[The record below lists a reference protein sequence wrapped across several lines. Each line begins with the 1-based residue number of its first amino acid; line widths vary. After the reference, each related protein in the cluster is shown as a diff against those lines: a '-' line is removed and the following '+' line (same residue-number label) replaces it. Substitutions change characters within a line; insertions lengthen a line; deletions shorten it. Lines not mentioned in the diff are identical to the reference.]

1 MHPPEIGHFNLSLEF
16 VDRSVLQSYSSIPL
30 VIVLLALLAVS
41 FHPTVLSSVK
51 QKIDVVSVATVLLS
65 CGAYMV
71 VGPLLM
77 VLNKEI
83 LDTLHFNFPVTLAG
97 LGVFTTAVV
106 VRCMVL
112 CGFSEVRSEATKALE
127 GHIWHK
133 TVLPIAAA
141 KAATLALGN
150 TIYLYLGLGFIQMLK
165 AFNPVIV
172 VVVMRVSGLPLPPRL
187 ARWGVYLIIAGTLLE
202 VKGELHAT
210 CLGIFLMIMGEI
222 FEAIHLVLT
231 QKLLQNCKLT
241 LIEGLYM
248 ITPPSSLMLLLGA
261 SIFEWPRMIQEGS
274 HRMIFQQPW
283 YFLGT
288 CFLGLLVNFVGMAV
302 IQATS
307 SLTVKVLNT
316 ARGIGVVAVGIL
328 FYGEYC
334 ASLELCGYSFALVGL
349 ALYNYAQMT
358 NVSDGDRHQ

>member
-1 MHPPEIGHFNLSLEF
+1 
-16 VDRSVLQSYSSIPL
+16 
-30 VIVLLALLAVS
+30 
-41 FHPTVLSSVK
+41 
-51 QKIDVVSVATVLLS
+51 
-65 CGAYMV
+65 
-71 VGPLLM
+71 
-77 VLNKEI
+77 
-83 LDTLHFNFPVTLAG
+83 
-97 LGVFTTAVV
+97 
-106 VRCMVL
+106 
-112 CGFSEVRSEATKALE
+112 
-127 GHIWHK
+127 
-133 TVLPIAAA
+133 
-141 KAATLALGN
+141 
-150 TIYLYLGLGFIQMLK
+150 
-165 AFNPVIV
+165 
-172 VVVMRVSGLPLPPRL
+172 
-187 ARWGVYLIIAGTLLE
+187 
-202 VKGELHAT
+202 
-210 CLGIFLMIMGEI
+210 MGEI